1 MYKVINFQVEKEIV
15 TTSKERAKEGRVIFT
30 ESLQVEING
39 TSVKR
44 ILQSVAIFLEADLK
58 EFSVGNTF
66 DGKIEMV
73 RYEYNNKKITQEE
86 DFQFLN
92 GKIDLTRS
100 QYTFDVIAYEHL
112 SNEELQQALKE
123 VK

>member
-58 EFSVGNTF
+58 EFSVGHSF

-100 QYTFDVIAYEHL
+100 RYTFDVIAYEHL
-112 SNEELQQALKE
+112 SNEELQQVLKE